1 MLRRGIESE
10 PEAAGYLTKIKRNF
24 RIRMYDVFN
33 I

>member
-1 MLRRGIESE
+1 MLRREIENA
-10 PEAAGYLTKIKRNF
+10 PKAVTDLTKIKRNF